1 MMNNFHFIDE
11 YIPESNEVDIELLKQ
26 SPHLRKKRYVD
37 ALFFGEIIDSKRHG
51 IGVMKYKSGRIY
63 EGTWESDLRHGRGF
77 EKYQNGNIYLG
88 AFDKGKAHGQGH
100 YTWKATGEVYDGEWV
115 RGVRHGYG
123 VWKNLK
129 GDSYIG

>member
-37 ALFFGEIIDSKRHG
+37 ALFFGEIIDSK
-51 IGVMKYKSGRIY
+51 
-63 EGTWESDLRHGRGF
+63 RHGRGF